1 MFWPVLAT
9 VAIIYVCNAT
19 LAMRQ
24 MRNFSTTYTLLRK
37 RGKVAIGKQ
46 KNALSRGAIVMF
58 LLDDSDRVVAGR
70 RMNGITVLARFRD
83 FPVFDGLP
91 VEEIDPAAGV
101 RTDRGTRRAIA
112 NARDNVLTIRAG
124 EIPVEP
130 PAPLMKVINRVDAK
144 VGHTRERPAA
154 DTQHVVRRRGLTTV
168 N

>member
-58 LLDDSDRVVAGR
+58 LLDDRDRVVAGR

-91 VEEIDPAAGV
+91 LEEIDPAYV

-112 NARDNVLTIRAG
+112 NARDNFLTARAG

-130 PAPLMKVINRVDAK
+130 PTPLMKVINRVDAK
-144 VGHTRERPAA
+144 VGHTHERPAA
-154 DTQHVVRRRGLTTV
+154 DTRHVVRRRGLTAV
-168 N
+168 D

>member
-58 LLDDSDRVVAGR
+58 LLDDRDRVVAGR
-70 RMNGITVLARFRD
+70 RMNGITVLA
-83 FPVFDGLP
+83 LSL
-91 VEEIDPAAGV
+91 IH
-101 RTDRGTRRAIA
+101 I
-112 NARDNVLTIRAG
+112 
-124 EIPVEP
+124 
-130 PAPLMKVINRVDAK
+130 
-144 VGHTRERPAA
+144 
-154 DTQHVVRRRGLTTV
+154 
-168 N
+168 

>member
-91 VEEIDPAAGV
+91 VEEIDLQVCELIGERGAPSPTPVTTSSQSGPA
-101 RTDRGTRRAIA
+101 RSRSS
-112 NARDNVLTIRAG
+112 
-124 EIPVEP
+124 P
-130 PAPLMKVINRVDAK
+130 
-144 VGHTRERPAA
+144 RP
-154 DTQHVVRRRGLTTV
+154 RL
-168 N
+168 